1 MKQILI
7 TGAGRGIGE
16 QLAHILSGE
25 NKVLVLTRNISS
37 LSKLNHTN
45 LIAEQFDLDGNDV
58 SQRAAQILKRHH
70 FNPDVV
76 INNAGQLVNK
86 PFEKITRSEM
96 EAVYRVNVFGLME
109 ICQAVVPL
117 LKPGSHIVNIG
128 SMGGFQ
134 GSAKFSGLSV
144 YSSSKAA
151 VASFS
156 ECLAEELKEKK
167 ISVNCLA
174 LGAAQTEMLSEA
186 FPGYQAPVSAK
197 EMATF
202 IADFSLK
209 AHQWIN
215 GKVIPVSLSTP

>member
-25 NKVLVLTRNISS
+25 NKVLVLTRNISR
-37 LSKLNHTN
+37 LSKLNHPN

>member
-37 LSKLNHTN
+37 LSKLNHPN

-58 SQRAAQILKRHH
+58 SQHASQILKRHH

-76 INNAGQLVNK
+76 INNAGLLVNK

-109 ICQAVVPL
+109 ICKAVVPL